1 MFANMYAA
9 YEALSPKMRALLDDM
24 EAVND
29 VSLIS
34 ARRDPAIME
43 AFKPGTGPASSF
55 NVIGMDGNMS
65 QEDILRESP
74 QAQQAITGGGG
85 GLY

>member
-1 MFANMYAA
+1 MPASKFIVPNGMQFV
-9 YEALSPKMRALLDDM
+9 
-24 EAVND
+24 AVNRKTGMAANEGEPD
-29 VSLIS
+29 T
-34 ARRDPAIME
+34 IME

-55 NVIGMDGNMS
+55 SVIGMDGAMS
-65 QEDILRESP
+65 QEDILRASP